1 MIDFEKIQKVVDLAS
16 QSELYEIEITDGDKR
31 IKVVNGTSA
40 NQVNVNTQA
49 PALPADMANSHTDD
63 SQTIVATSVGRF
75 VPMAKLGDTI
85 NVGDMVASVEALGV
99 LSPIIADKAG
109 VVSEV
114 FLGDGDKVEYGTT
127 LIALS

>member
-16 QSELYEIEITDGDKR
+16 QSELYEIEITDGDKH

-63 SQTIVATSVGRF
+63 SQVIVATSVGRF
-75 VPMAKLGDTI
+75 VPMAKFGDTI

>member
-1 MIDFEKIQKVVDLAS
+1 MIDFEKIQKVIDLAS
-16 QSELYEIEITDGDKR
+16 QSGLYEIEIADGDKR

-40 NQVNVNTQA
+40 NQVNTQA

-75 VPMAKLGDTI
+75 VPIAKLGDTI

-99 LSPIIADKAG
+99 LSPITADKAG

>member
-16 QSELYEIEITDGDKR
+16 QSELYEIEITDGGKR

-40 NQVNVNTQA
+40 NQVNTQA

-63 SQTIVATSVGRF
+63 SQTIIATSVGRF
-75 VPMAKLGDTI
+75 VPIAKLGDTI

-99 LSPIIADKAG
+99 LSPITADKAG

>member
-16 QSELYEIEITDGDKR
+16 QSGLYEIEITDGDKR

-40 NQVNVNTQA
+40 NQVNTQA

-75 VPMAKLGDTI
+75 VPIAKLGDTI

-99 LSPIIADKAG
+99 LSPITADKAG

>member
-16 QSELYEIEITDGDKR
+16 QSGLYEIEIADGDKR

-40 NQVNVNTQA
+40 NQVNTQA

-75 VPMAKLGDTI
+75 VPIAKLGDTI

-99 LSPIIADKAG
+99 LSPITADKAG

>member
-16 QSELYEIEITDGDKR
+16 QSGLYEIEIADGDKR

-40 NQVNVNTQA
+40 NQVNTQA
-49 PALPADMANSHTDD
+49 PALPAVMANSHTDD

-75 VPMAKLGDTI
+75 VPIAKLGDTI

-99 LSPIIADKAG
+99 LSPITADKAG